1 MAADREQRLLSTIIT
16 LMGDATGSSDAHAR
30 MQLVVDE
37 AAALFDADA
46 AGLMLLDP
54 SRRLQV
60 TASVGH
66 HSGLLELLQLEAD
79 EGPCVEAART
89 GDIVS
94 VADITTDLDRWPAFS
109 RAAED
114 AGYRSVHSI
123 PLRLRSTVIG
133 SLNLFRHAAGSL
145 DPADMTAA
153 RALADIVTITLL
165 QQRTFDDDAVTRAQL
180 QGALDS
186 RAVIEQAKGWIA
198 NRYTIDPEQAFALI
212 RHHARSRHE
221 RVIDVARGVLAGNI
235 NVSSTITARRPGSH
249 RP

>member
-1 MAADREQRLLSTIIT
+1 MAADRERRLLSTIIT

-60 TASVGH
+60 AASVGH
-66 HSGLLELLQLEAD
+66 RGGLLELLQLEAD

-89 GDIVS
+89 GEIVS
-94 VADITTDLDRWPAFS
+94 VADITADLDRWPAFS

-133 SLNLFRHAAGSL
+133 SLNLFRHTAGSL
-145 DPADMTAA
+145 YPADVAAA

-165 QQRTFDDDAVTRAQL
+165 QQRTFDDDAATRAQL

-198 NRYTIDPEQAFALI
+198 NRYAIDPEQAFALI
-212 RHHARSRHE
+212 RHHARSRHT
-221 RVIDVARGVLAGNI
+221 RVIDIALGILAGNI
-235 NVSSTITARRPGSH
+235 DVSSTITARRPGSH